1 MTEQNSTDIAAK
13 ISSYEA
19 LALEWMTAQSNDKK
33 ANKVFFELQRRAL
46 ELRGSEAG
54 RSGLVGL
61 LHHPVRGVRMKSA
74 EECLAFAPR
83 PAEEALEALI
93 NPEGDLVLGG
103 TMSEPAGAVA

>member
-1 MTEQNSTDIAAK
+1 
-13 ISSYEA
+13 
-19 LALEWMTAQSNDKK
+19 
-33 ANKVFFELQRRAL
+33 
-46 ELRGSEAG
+46 
-54 RSGLVGL
+54 
-61 LHHPVRGVRMKSA
+61 MKSA